1 MCTQE
6 TGDSHNSQSSS
17 TDTGTSTPAHSTLN
31 GPQSEKMESIKHNP
45 QSVTEI
51 EAMRKMGSA
60 ESNHCDGSVGRDR
73 VGVSHDMWRER
84 VVTTTLPLLT
94 PGLSQDARLTTQ
106 LHSLQCNA
114 SPLAP
119 GPALDRQLS
128 RGLQSQVCRI
138 VNIVFKVLST
148 LYASRIRQVLS
159 SNKET

>member
-1 MCTQE
+1 MCTQK

-45 QSVTEI
+45 QTVTEI
-51 EAMRKMGSA
+51 GAMRKMGSA
-60 ESNHCDGSVGRDR
+60 ESNHCDMG
-73 VGVSHDMWRER
+73 RER

-148 LYASRIRQVLS
+148 LYASRIRQFLS